1 MKKLTLLLIA
11 MLGLTGCP
19 DSKNSSSG
27 IGTVGLVGNC
37 VNCGF
42 NPAVFSQPVSSEIPQ
57 ASLSLSISGDA
68 NQMNLWAHNAQNPLF
83 SYQGPISIS
92 GTMIVAPG
100 QVLPFGMCQLPQ
112 GSYSVRTIQAGVY
125 NMGVFQVAALEVVG
139 QTNQLR
145 MILGLSEGAILT
157 NGNGVITGFGA
168 MLFGVQ
174 GPTMTGWGYQGG
186 MSMSACSDTIGVRF

>member
-1 MKKLTLLLIA
+1 MKKLTLLLIT

-19 DSKNSSSG
+19 DNKSSSNG

-57 ASLSLSISGDA
+57 AALTLSISGDA

-92 GTMIVAPG
+92 GTLNVVSM
-100 QVLPFGMCQLPQ
+100 LPFGMCQLPQ
-112 GSYSVRTIQAGVY
+112 GTYSVRTMQAGVY
-125 NMGVFQVAALEVVG
+125 NMGTFQVAALELVG
-139 QTNQLR
+139 QTNQIR
-145 MILGLSEGAILT
+145 MIVGLSEGAILT
-157 NGNGVITGFGA
+157 NGNGGITGFGA
-168 MLFGVQ
+168 LMFGVQ
-174 GPTMTGWGYQGG
+174 GPTLNTWGYQGG
-186 MSMSACSDTIGVRF
+186 MSMSNCSDTIGVRF